1 MKLDTVNGLVT
12 FIGKPSEA
20 AKIEKAVEL
29 MAAELEYANPA
40 YFGDLEDD
48 CEIDYGF
55 AYDMDAYKVDDV
67 KAIWKKVKTALQS
80 PMRIKNEN

>member
-20 AKIEKAVEL
+20 AKIEKAAEAMAVEL
-29 MAAELEYANPA
+29 EEASPA

-55 AYDMDAYKVDDV
+55 TYDMDAYTVTDV
-67 KAIWKKVKTALQS
+67 KAIWEKVKAA
-80 PMRIKNEN
+80 I

>member
-20 AKIEKAVEL
+20 TKIEKAAAI
-29 MAAELEYANPA
+29 MAAELDETSPA

-55 AYDMDAYKVDDV
+55 AYNMDAYTVADV
-67 KAIWKKVKTALQS
+67 KAIWKKVKAA
-80 PMRIKNEN
+80 I